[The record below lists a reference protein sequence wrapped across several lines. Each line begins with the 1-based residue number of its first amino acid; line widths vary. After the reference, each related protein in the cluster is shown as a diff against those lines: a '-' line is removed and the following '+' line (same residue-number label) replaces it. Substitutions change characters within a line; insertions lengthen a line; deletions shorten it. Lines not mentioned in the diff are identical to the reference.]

1 MKQVRSKQSVE
12 AHETAKSAAENV
24 RKMAEQQIAEAEARI
39 TAMEPPVYTVE
50 EVTNEKGK
58 TVDTGMG
65 AEARAEKGMFILKR
79 KGAKEAFILPPDQMQ
94 HFEEVSS

>member
-1 MKQVRSKQSVE
+1 MKQVRNKMSVE
-12 AHETAKSAAENV
+12 AHEAAKTAADNV
-24 RKMAEQQIAEAEARI
+24 RKMAEQQIEEAEARVAA
-39 TAMEPPVYTVE
+39 TEPLVYTVE